1 MSSLALQLE
10 NYRLTTA
17 HIFYHMPDH
26 PKFLQEYIWQDLD
39 MAPKFPVLKKFLDFW
54 ESQLDG
60 KLHSVTVAHARL
72 IKPAAFRA
80 VQHQFVLH

>member
-26 PKFLQEYIWQDLD
+26 PKFLQEYIWQELD
-39 MAPKFPVLKKFLDFW
+39 IAPKFPVLKKFLDFW
-54 ESQLDG
+54 ECQLDG
-60 KLHSVTVAHARL
+60 KLHSVTVAHAKL
-72 IKPAAFRA
+72 IKPAEFRA
-80 VQHQFVLH
+80 VQHQLVLH